1 MYGAI
6 CCINII
12 YAMKNVM
19 YTFIVPMHYI
29 THMHRYI
36 IYIIIGTYMHI
47 QHILVRDDSFS

>member
-1 MYGAI
+1 
-6 CCINII
+6 
-12 YAMKNVM
+12 MKNVM